1 MYSSIGDARIID
13 SSNDQ
18 PHGVARRTLLR
29 SAGALMVASAS
40 LGLGGN
46 AAMAAIPKK
55 SAPPDASTASSPSD
69 TTSLKPRRGTVGFML
84 GHEQFRVPD
93 LLDFGAAAEQA
104 GFDLLATSD
113 HFQPWQDNE
122 KHSGAAWSMLGALTQ
137 RTRQAW
143 LGPTVTC
150 PILRYHPAVVAETF
164 ATLSALAPG
173 RIFLGVGSGEALNE
187 QAATGQW
194 PRWPERWER
203 LIEAAT
209 VIRALWSGNPVNHH
223 GKYYRIDGKLYDPPV
238 QPIPLLMAANGP
250 KAMRLA
256 GEHGD
261 GLVTDAKTW
270 KEHKDKFEEGAR
282 AGGKNPADM
291 PVLVET
297 FVVVG
302 EQRDIDE
309 AVRLWH
315 FLPKAFK
322 GYHAIPDPAEIR
334 RRAEAEIPAEKVSAE
349 WATGTDPATHV
360 KAIDELFAS
369 GATIVNVHA
378 GQNDQHRVIDFYGRE
393 VLPKLRGRGQHT
405 A

>member
-1 MYSSIGDARIID
+1 MYSSIGDSQATD
-13 SSNDQ
+13 SMSDAHNNI
-18 PHGVARRTLLR
+18 ARRTLLR

-40 LGLGGN
+40 LGLGSN
-46 AAMAAIPKK
+46 AAMAAAGKK
-55 SAPPDASTASSPSD
+55 AGATSPAPSATSHDAQ
-69 TTSLKPRRGTVGFML
+69 LKPRRGTVGFML

-164 ATLSALAPG
+164 ATLSSLAPG

-209 VIRALWSGNPVNHH
+209 VIRALWSGEPVDHR
-223 GKYYRIDGKLYDPPV
+223 GKYYRVEGKLYDPPV

-261 GLVTDAKTW
+261 GLITDGKTW
-270 KEHKDKFEEGAR
+270 KEHKDKFEAGAK
-282 AGGKNPADM
+282 AAGKNIADM

-302 EQRDIDE
+302 NQRDIDE
-309 AVRLWH
+309 AAQLWH

-322 GYHAIPDPAEIR
+322 GYHAIPDPAQIR
-334 RRAEAEIPAEKVSAE
+334 RRAEAEIPLQKVYAE
-349 WATGTDPATHV
+349 WATGTDPAPHV
-360 KAIDELFAS
+360 KAIEELFAS

-378 GQNDQHRVIDFYGRE
+378 GQNDQRRVIEFYGRE
-393 VLPKLRGRGQHT
+393 VLPQLRGRSQHT